1 MPSVNEVIIATLSTP
16 LACPT
21 CGNRDGHTHPDFTVW
36 SPVTVRAELIEAA
49 LIHHGHVKA
58 PDAPVTEA
66 DLAHAAVSLAHF
78 SQHPRYEGDDGVLRL
93 RKYPVDVDVAYHAA
107 LRHHDD
113 PLARADLARWRT
125 LLLNHL
131 QDPE

>member
-1 MPSVNEVIIATLSTP
+1 MPSVKEVIIATLSTP
-16 LACPT
+16 IACPT
-21 CGNRDGHTHPDFTVW
+21 CGNRDGHTHVDFTVW
-36 SPVTVRAELIEAA
+36 SPVTVRADLIETA

-66 DLAHAAVSLAHF
+66 DLIQAAASLALA
-78 SQHPRYEGDDGVLRL
+78 SRHPRYWNGRWSKLRESEA
-93 RKYPVDVDVAYHAA
+93 DVDVAYHAA
-107 LRHHDD
+107 LKQYED
-113 PLARADLARWRT
+113 PQERADLARWRT